1 MYSTHSTLSHGEHGM
16 SLVLYLV
23 GYAFVIGGIVWALL
37 LAGVK
42 PAHIAIAVLILVG
55 IAIITGVKHTR
66 PKD

>member
-1 MYSTHSTLSHGEHGM
+1 M

-42 PAHIAIAVLILVG
+42 AAHIAIAVLILVG
-55 IAIITGVKHTR
+55 IAIVTGVKNTR
-66 PKD
+66 S

>member
-1 MYSTHSTLSHGEHGM
+1 M